1 MKGRVKTC
9 MKNQF
14 APNSNRLRAL
24 LFCIILLS
32 LACAGVVASA
42 ENGAIWNAPQQTPPA
57 EKTVEQVQK
66 NIQVLK
72 GLPQAQLI
80 PVMNF
85 MSVSLGVKCNFCHV
99 NKDGN
104 WDFAADDKPEKA
116 TAREMIKMVLSI
128 NKTNFKGATEVTCN
142 TCHRGRKQPASNIS
156 FPLPQAPEPRPT
168 NAEAK
173 PKETPPTADQI
184 LDKYLEAL
192 GGKAAIDQLQSRVM
206 KGTWLTPDGITL
218 GYEVYQSGPDKLYTV
233 LNTPKQGTFERG
245 FDGNVGWEKS
255 TRGVRTLEDPE
266 LYYLRRYPDLF
277 KDIKLKEQFTRLSFG
292 GTDKIDGKDVYVLRG
307 TTADNR
313 RERLSFDA
321 QTGLLLRRS
330 ISVTTMIGVIPEQV
344 DFEDYRDVGGI
355 KLPFTIR
362 ISSIDSFYNSTRK
375 FTDIKVNVPVDQTKF
390 SKPAGPPAPPPRH

>member
-1 MKGRVKTC
+1 

-14 APNSNRLRAL
+14 ALNSNRLRAL
-24 LFCIILLS
+24 IFCIALS
-32 LACAGVVASA
+32 FLACAGVVASA
-42 ENGAIWNAPQQTPPA
+42 ENGPIWSAQQTPPA

-72 GLPQAQLI
+72 GLPQTQLI

-85 MSVSLGVKCNFCHV
+85 MSVSLGVNCTFCHV
-99 NKDGN
+99 HKDDK
-104 WDFAADDKPEKA
+104 WDFPSDEKPEKA

-142 TCHRGRKQPASNIS
+142 TCHRGRKQPASGIS
-156 FPLPQAPEPRPT
+156 FPLPLAPAPPT
-168 NAEAK
+168 SAEAK
-173 PKETPPTADQI
+173 PKETPPTVDQI

-192 GGKAAIDQLQSRVM
+192 GGKAAIGQLQSRVM
-206 KGTWLTPDGITL
+206 KGTWLTPNGVTL

-233 LNTPKQGTFERG
+233 LNTPKQGAFERG

-255 TRGVRTLEDPE
+255 TRGVRTLEDSE

-292 GTDKIDGKDVYVLRG
+292 GKDKIDDKEVYVLRG
-307 TTADNR
+307 TTSDNK
-313 RERLSFDA
+313 RERLYFDV

-330 ISVTTMIGVIPEQV
+330 GNVTTMIAVIPEQV
-344 DFEDYRDVGGI
+344 DFEDYRDAGGI

-362 ISSIDSFYNSTRK
+362 VSSIDSFFSSTRK
-375 FTDIKVNVPVDQTKF
+375 FSEIKLNVPVDQTKF
-390 SKPAGPPAPPPRH
+390 SKPAGPPAASPRPSVG